1 MTSREDKRLAAEIAG
16 WLEGNAPAP
25 TSDPTARAIARTAVL
40 LVDALAP
47 TPLHPVTRARLYE
60 RALAEAR
67 PGTVTISFADA
78 MEDPWGELWRAARQ
92 IPAPAWMGLAAF
104 LAGAALVAL
113 VLRQKDPYT
122 ETDPTAGAS
131 PGR

>member
-1 MTSREDKRLAAEIAG
+1 MTSKEDKRLAGEIAG
-16 WLEGNAPAP
+16 WLEGEAPAP
-25 TSDPTARAIARTAVL
+25 TSDPAARAIARTAVL

-78 MEDPWGELWRAARQ
+78 MEDPWGEFWRVARQ
-92 IPAPAWMGLAAF
+92 VPAPVWIGLGGVV
-104 LAGAALVAL
+104 AGVALVAML
-113 VLRQKDPYT
+113 LRPRDAVV
-122 ETDPTAGAS
+122 EE
-131 PGR
+131 

>member
-1 MTSREDKRLAAEIAG
+1 MTSKEDRRLAGELAG
-16 WLEGNAPAP
+16 WLEGDGPAP
-25 TSDPTARAIARTAVL
+25 TRDPAARAIARTAVL

-78 MEDPWGELWRAARQ
+78 MEDPWGEFWRVARQ
-92 IPAPAWMGLAAF
+92 VPAPVWMGLGGVV
-104 LAGAALVAL
+104 AGAAVVAML
-113 VLRQKDPYT
+113 LRPRDSELQ
-122 ETDPTAGAS
+122 E
-131 PGR
+131 

>member
-16 WLEGNAPAP
+16 WLEGGGPAP
-25 TSDPTARAIARTAVL
+25 TADPAARAIARTAVL

-78 MEDPWGELWRAARQ
+78 LDDPWGELWRVARQ
-92 IPAPAWMGLAAF
+92 VPLPAWLGLGGMVAGALLLAAI
-104 LAGAALVAL
+104 
-113 VLRQKDPYT
+113 LRQKEAPAV
-122 ETDPTAGAS
+122 EG
-131 PGR
+131 

>member
-1 MTSREDKRLAAEIAG
+1 MTSKEDKRLAGEIAG

-67 PGTVTISFADA
+67 PGTVTISFGDA
-78 MEDPWGELWRAARQ
+78 LEDPWGELWRVARQ
-92 IPAPAWMGLAAF
+92 VPAPAWIGLGG
-104 LAGAALVAL
+104 LVAGAVVVAL
-113 VLRQKDPYT
+113 LLRQRELLID
-122 ETDPTAGAS
+122 EE
-131 PGR
+131 

>member
-16 WLEGNAPAP
+16 WLEGEGPAP
-25 TSDPTARAIARTAVL
+25 TGDPTARAVARTAVL

-67 PGTVTISFADA
+67 PGTVTISFAEA
-78 MEDPWGELWRAARQ
+78 MDDPWGEFWRAARQ
-92 IPAPAWMGLAAF
+92 VPAPAWLGLGG
-104 LAGAALVAL
+104 LVAGAVLVAL
-113 VLRQKDPYT
+113 VLRQREPAPED
-122 ETDPTAGAS
+122 S
-131 PGR
+131 

>member
-1 MTSREDKRLAAEIAG
+1 MTSRDDKRLASQIAG
-16 WLEGNAPAP
+16 WLEGEGPPP
-25 TSDPTARAIARTAVL
+25 TGDPTARAVARTAVL

-78 MEDPWGELWRAARQ
+78 MDDPWGELWKVARQ
-92 IPAPAWMGLAAF
+92 VPAPAWVGLGGVV
-104 LAGAALVAL
+104 AGALLVAL
-113 VLRQKDPYT
+113 VLRQREPAP
-122 ETDPTAGAS
+122 EG
-131 PGR
+131 G

>member
-1 MTSREDKRLAAEIAG
+1 MTSKDDKRLAAEIAG
-16 WLEGNAPAP
+16 WLEGDGPAP

-78 MEDPWGELWRAARQ
+78 MEDPWGEMWRVARQ
-92 IPAPAWMGLAAF
+92 LP
-104 LAGAALVAL
+104 AGAWLGLGGLVAGAVVVAL
-113 VLRQKDPYT
+113 IVRQRDPM
-122 ETDPTAGAS
+122 TDEH
-131 PGR
+131 

>member
-16 WLEGNAPAP
+16 WLEGDGPAP

-67 PGTVTISFADA
+67 PGTVTINFADA
-78 MEDPWGELWRAARQ
+78 IDDPWGELWRVARQ
-92 IPAPAWMGLAAF
+92 LPAPAWLGLGSV
-104 LAGAALVAL
+104 LAGVVVVAL
-113 VLRQKDPYT
+113 VLRQK
-122 ETDPTAGAS
+122 EEKVAEE
-131 PGR
+131 

>member
-1 MTSREDKRLAAEIAG
+1 MTSKEEKRLAAEIAG
-16 WLEGNAPAP
+16 WLEGDAPAP
-25 TSDPTARAIARTAVL
+25 TGDPTARAIARTAVL

-78 MEDPWGELWRAARQ
+78 MEDPWGELWRVARQ
-92 IPAPAWMGLAAF
+92 VPASAWLGLGGL
-104 LAGAALVAL
+104 LAGVVVAAL
-113 VLRQKDPYT
+113 VLRQKEGIEP
-122 ETDPTAGAS
+122 EE
-131 PGR
+131 

>member
-1 MTSREDKRLAAEIAG
+1 LTTKDEKRLAAEIAG
-16 WLEGNAPAP
+16 WLEGDAPAP
-25 TSDPTARAIARTAVL
+25 TEDPTARAIARTAVL

-78 MEDPWGELWRAARQ
+78 MEDPWGELGRVARQ
-92 IPAPAWMGLAAF
+92 VPASAWLALGGAI
-104 LAGAALVAL
+104 AGALVVAV
-113 VLRQKDPYT
+113 VLRQKEEPIV
-122 ETDPTAGAS
+122 EE
-131 PGR
+131 